1 MLIFVFLVILILLL
15 YLLLL
20 SVGFWLRHETWF
32 DETADVAIVMGSI
45 PRKAL
50 PRIQKAADLYH
61 RKLVRKLILTGQPL
75 VGDLTEAQWLREQAI
90 KLGVAEIDIILEEKA
105 TNSAENMYY
114 SRPIIEANGFC
125 SVIIIQQEFSQV
137 RGYLTARK
145 QFAGLSL
152 KLINQPA
159 SSHPYWDKWTWMFHR
174 IGWRYTW
181 ATVSR
186 LIRYR
191 REGFL

>member
-1 MLIFVFLVILILLL
+1 MLWFVFVAVLLILC

-20 SVGFWLRHETWF
+20 GLGFWLSHETKF
-32 DETADVAIVMGSI
+32 DQTADVAIVMGSR
-45 PRKAL
+45 PCKAW
-50 PRIQKAADLYH
+50 PRIQKAVQLYH
-61 RKLVRKLILTGQPL
+61 QGLVRKLILTGRPL
-75 VGDLTEAQWLREQAI
+75 VGEVTEAQWLRQQALQ
-90 KLGVAEIDIILEEKA
+90 LGVNDNDLFLEEKA
-105 TNSAENMYY
+105 TNSGENMAF
-114 SRPIIEANGFC
+114 SRPIIEANGFR

-152 KLINQPA
+152 ELINQPA
-159 SSHPYWDKWTWMFHR
+159 SAHPYWHRHTWMFHA

-181 ATVSR
+181 ATLSR

-191 REGFL
+191 YQGFL

>member
-1 MLIFVFLVILILLL
+1 MLFFVLVVIILLSL

-20 SVGFWLRHETWF
+20 CFGFWLRHETHF

-45 PRKAL
+45 PRKAI

-61 RKLVRKLILTGQPL
+61 KGLVRKLILTGKPF
-75 VGDLTEAQWLREQAI
+75 VGDLTEARWLYNQAI
-90 KLGVAEIDIILEEKA
+90 KLGIDEADLFLEEQA
-105 TNSAENMYY
+105 TNSLENMRYCH
-114 SRPIIEANGFC
+114 PIIKANGFR
-125 SVIIIQQEFSQV
+125 SVIVIQQEFSQV

-145 QFAGLSL
+145 QFADLSL

-159 SSHPYWDKWTWMFHR
+159 SAQPYWEKWTWMFHR

-191 REGFL
+191 RSGFL

>member
-1 MLIFVFLVILILLL
+1 MLFFVLVVIILLSL
-15 YLLLL
+15 YLSLLCF
-20 SVGFWLRHETWF
+20 GFWLRHETHF
-32 DETADVAIVMGSI
+32 DETADVAIVMG
-45 PRKAL
+45 
-50 PRIQKAADLYH
+50 YCH
-61 RKLVRKLILTGQPL
+61 
-75 VGDLTEAQWLREQAI
+75 
-90 KLGVAEIDIILEEKA
+90 
-105 TNSAENMYY
+105 
-114 SRPIIEANGFC
+114 PIIKVNGFR

-145 QFAGLSL
+145 QLADLSL

-159 SSHPYWDKWTWMFHR
+159 SAQPYWNKWTWMFHR

-191 REGFL
+191 RSGFL